1 MKLIFLVSRQKK
13 AALCIDAIFSYSGT
27 QTGRVDQFGQLRSR
41 VVKKKQ
47 RRGFD
52 YPSRVGFDP
61 EFANAKELALWRSL
75 FGPDVERLERESTR
89 GGCLDDIP
97 WQNESGVFYT
107 GWRLWSLHDIF
118 RDTALWK
125 PWPPSDLELLGLD
138 PDKNADPAP
147 RPRVLGADSP

>member
-13 AALCIDAIFSYSGT
+13 AALCI
-27 QTGRVDQFGQLRSR
+27 GQLRSGAI
-41 VVKKKQ
+41 KKKR

-52 YPSRVGFDP
+52 YSSRVGFDP
-61 EFANAKELALWRSL
+61 EFANAKELALWRSF
-75 FGPDVERLERESTR
+75 FGPNVERIEAETGVGVEQLSHLSWLFERGAEWS
-89 GGCLDDIP
+89 
-97 WQNESGVFYT
+97 
-107 GWRLWSLHDIF
+107 LWSLHDIF